1 VSILV
6 KRVIAVNVISILLF
20 IFANYIVLISV
31 NRPTEIQGWNPLFI
45 TTLTFPQYSG
55 NGPSPQV
62 VVLSY
67 VPNFPF
73 YVFWF
78 AIAGNLLCIL
88 PTKGSSRET
97 QTMRKVKQVVNA
109 NLAGVAVYVFYNIL
123 LWMFFFGLRNTAV
136 TNYSL
141 LSISTNANSSF
152 PMLPFYAFWLAI
164 AVNLYYL
171 CYKNPTRQNKTTQKS
186 YFVKHSAVHD
196 IMC

>member
-1 VSILV
+1 MSILV
-6 KRVIAVNVISILLF
+6 KKVIAVNIISILLF
-20 IFANYIVLISV
+20 ILANYIVLISV
-31 NRPTEIQGWNPLFI
+31 NRPAEIQGWNPFFI
-45 TTLTFPQYSG
+45 TTWIFPQHSG
-55 NGPSPQV
+55 NSPFPQV
-62 VVLSY
+62 VVQSY
-67 VPNFPF
+67 VLNFPF

-97 QTMRKVKQVVNA
+97 LVMRKVKQAVNA
-109 NLAGVAVYVFYNIL
+109 NLAVVAVYVFCNIL
-123 LWMFFFGLRNTAV
+123 VWMFFFGLRNTSI

-171 CYKNPTRQNKTTQKS
+171 CYKNPTRQNKTT
-186 YFVKHSAVHD
+186 
-196 IMC
+196 